1 MLSTSIKILWALLLV
16 ELHIHGGD
24 AGSVKIGGF
33 YGDSGGTIGDEFG
46 TIIRDA
52 INRVKNNRT
61 LIPEPHGMNY
71 FQGDTKPVNAVYT
84 AIEDICDMINAQRPS
99 ALIVLGDK
107 CPDCEDLSGVISHG
121 SNPVFGVDVGSFES
135 GSKAFKM
142 YPAPEDMSNF
152 FIDILHYFKW
162 RAFTLLVDSG
172 DAFVNFQGVMS
183 EVKAN
188 DWNVTVLAID
198 PDDVEGTLVKTT
210 TAKSKNILL
219 YCIDE
224 SLCKEVLEKGYD
236 MNNENPPMGSLN
248 SKYTWILGNLDL
260 SLPEQF
266 KDQLESTNAYMT
278 YFTMNFTREYQYTIP
293 SAKSSYDSIYSFPM
307 REKLA
312 FDAVLAI
319 GHALGRFVKR
329 KAEQGQTG
337 AAVLP
342 GDTQMLTCPTAVGK
356 ASPNDLT
363 EELMNGHGFEGMTGN
378 VAFDENGN
386 RVNYTITIFSGR
398 GDTLRQLRG
407 EWTQNPAYLEDRRG
421 EDWQSPGNLNTTAF
435 RIAKDRKIRI
445 VSIEVPPFLFLR
457 EKLAQSSNDDE
468 RFHNYR
474 YKRQSGGAIG
484 QYTGNGR
491 YEGYIMELMER
502 IRSVIRGIDFEYQVE
517 LVPDGKYGAGSSYS
531 KIWNGMVGEV
541 VRGTADVAAGPIT
554 VTASRQSVVDFTL
567 PFMAT
572 GIQALTLHTSYV
584 EHGPFRIMYP
594 FTVEV
599 WFLSIFVFF
608 LVALMIWA
616 ANRFD
621 PYEWK
626 RATKDGK
633 ATEDH
638 TKDFTFSNSLWFC
651 ASTLFLQSS
660 DKSPRSNAAR
670 CIAAFWY
677 LYVLFMV
684 FLYIVNVQ
692 FFITSQTRL
701 NYIKS
706 VADLK
711 AEKTIKYGTTYKGSD
726 SYHVFKKTKSLK
738 SMWHKMNN
746 DHESPYVKD
755 LHEGVDKVRKSN
767 GRFTLLGPS
776 PILRYIASQK
786 PCDVDIAGAYLHRG
800 QYAFAVAKDSPLRDH
815 ISSALEALRDN
826 GVLED
831 LERDW
836 WDLDDRWN
844 RCRNQTIFER
854 DGAYSLFVNDLNSLY
869 YMLTIGIVVSFMVFI
884 AEYVYYNCFG
894 GSEKGHAPS
903 QPKKKKEIK
912 RSKDGGFR
920 PSGNNFND
928 TRGKI
933 QNDGGARGGDANMW
947 I

>member
-445 VSIEVPPFLFLR
+445 VSIEIPPFLYLR
-457 EKLAQSSNDDE
+457 EKLVQSSKENE
-468 RFHNYR
+468 RFQNYR
-474 YKRQSGGAIG
+474 YKRQSTTGGAIG

-491 YEGYIMELMER
+491 FDGYIMELLQN
-502 IRSVIRGIDFEYQVE
+502 IRSVIRGVDFEYQVE
-517 LVPDGKYGAGSSYS
+517 LVADGKYGAGSGYS

-541 VRGTADVAAGPIT
+541 VRGKADVAAGPLT
-554 VTASRQSVVDFTL
+554 VTGSRKGVVDFTL
-567 PFMAT
+567 PFMTT
-572 GIQALTLHTSYV
+572 GVQALVLNTQYIHQD
-584 EHGPFRIMYP
+584 PFRVIYP
-594 FTVEV
+594 FTIEV
-599 WFLSIFVFF
+599 WCLSAFVYF

-616 ANRFD
+616 ANRYD

-626 RATKDGK
+626 QATKDGR
-633 ATEDH
+633 ATEEH
-638 TKDFTFSNSLWFC
+638 AKDFTFSNSLWFC

-660 DKSPRSNAAR
+660 DKSPRSNAGR

-692 FFITSQTRL
+692 FYVTSQTRL
-701 NYIKS
+701 NYIKDI
-706 VADLK
+706 ADLK
-711 AEKTIKYGTTYKGSD
+711 AEKTIKYGTTFKGSD
-726 SYHVFKKTKSLK
+726 TYHVLKKTASLK
-738 SMWHKMNN
+738 SLWHKMNN
-746 DHESPYVKD
+746 DHKSPYVKN
-755 LHEGVDKVRKSN
+755 LQEGVEKVRKSN
-767 GRFTLLGPS
+767 GHFTLLGPS

-786 PCDVDIAGAYLHRG
+786 PCDVQVAGAYLYRG
-800 QYAFAVAKDSPLRDH
+800 QYAFAVAKGSPLADS
-815 ISSALEALRDN
+815 ISGALEALRQG

-831 LERDW
+831 MERDW

-844 RCRNQTIFER
+844 RCRNLTKFER
-854 DGAYSLFVNDLNSLY
+854 DGAYSLFVNDLNGIY
-869 YMLTIGIVVSFMVFI
+869 YLLAIGIVSSILIFVGEIVH
-884 AEYVYYNCFG
+884 YKCCG
-894 GSEKGHAPS
+894 GNENYSSKM
-903 QPKKKKEIK
+903 QKKKK
-912 RSKDGGFR
+912 RSNDDFFKPRVSDGFDSGTKTSDVGGADGG
-920 PSGNNFND
+920 SGP
-928 TRGKI
+928 
-933 QNDGGARGGDANMW
+933 NMW

>member
-457 EKLAQSSNDDE
+457 EKLVQASNDRE
-468 RFHNYR
+468 RYKNYR
-474 YKRQSGGAIG
+474 YRRQSSDDPIRYPGSVGE
-484 QYTGNGR
+484 YSGNGR
-491 YEGYIMELMER
+491 YEGYVINFLDR
-502 IRSVIRGIDFEYQVE
+502 IRSVIRGIDFEFQVE
-517 LVPDGKYGAGSSYS
+517 LVPDNKYGAPGVYS
-531 KIWNGMVGEV
+531 RIWNGMVGEV
-541 VRGTADVAAGPIT
+541 VRGKADVAVGPLT
-554 VTASRQSVVDFTL
+554 VTGSRQKAVDFTY
-567 PFMAT
+567 PFMSS
-572 GIQALTLHTSYV
+572 GIQSMILHPAYV
-584 EHGPFRIMYP
+584 KHDPFRIIHP
-594 FTVEV
+594 FTIDA
-599 WFLSIFVFF
+599 WFLNFICMCTVVLMLVVF
-608 LVALMIWA
+608 
-616 ANRFD
+616 NRYD
-621 PYEWK
+621 PYEW
-626 RATKDGK
+626 RAK
-633 ATEDH
+633 AEKKEAGEENADN
-638 TKDFTFSNSLWFC
+638 FNMLNSMWFA
-651 ASTLFLQSS
+651 ASSLFLQHNGV
-660 DKSPRSNAAR
+660 SPRSNAGR
-670 CIAAFWY
+670 CITGFWW
-677 LYVLFMV
+677 LFLLVMV
-684 FLYIVNVQ
+684 FLYLTNVTY
-692 FFITSQTRL
+692 FVTSNKRL
-701 NYIKS
+701 AL
-706 VADLK
+706 VATPGDVM
-711 AEKTIKYGTTYKGSD
+711 AQKTVKYGTIKGGNTY
-726 SYHVFKKTKSLK
+726 HRLK
-738 SMWHKMNN
+738 SSPSLRKFWHKMNN
-746 DHESPYVKD
+746 DHANVYVKD
-755 LHEGVDKVRKSN
+755 MAEGVRRVKSSN
-767 GRFTLLGPS
+767 GNYALIGETPELN
-776 PILRYIASQK
+776 YIASTK
-786 PCDVDIAGAYLHRG
+786 PCKLKVVGEYIART
-800 QYAFAVAKDSPLRDH
+800 QYALAVAPGSPLKDH
-815 ISSALEALRDN
+815 LSSAIEALRSS

-836 WDLDDRWN
+836 WDLEDRRH
-844 RCRNQTIFER
+844 RCRNLTRWER
-854 DGAYSLFVNDLNSLY
+854 SGAYTINTNDIQGVY
-869 YMLTIGIVVSFMVFI
+869 YMLVVGVVTSFIVFLIELIYYKTCGGKKRRAPKGGNLKTISGDGFQ
-884 AEYVYYNCFG
+884 E
-894 GSEKGHAPS
+894 E
-903 QPKKKKEIK
+903 
-912 RSKDGGFR
+912 RSKDVEK
-920 PSGNNFND
+920 
-928 TRGKI
+928 GK
-933 QNDGGARGGDANMW
+933 GMGAPLGASSNQW

>member
-445 VSIEVPPFLFLR
+445 VSIEVPPFVYLR
-457 EKLAQSSNDDE
+457 EKLVQSNKDRIRYQEYRYRRQSST
-468 RFHNYR
+468 
-474 YKRQSGGAIG
+474 G

-491 YEGYIMELMER
+491 YEGYIMELLER
-502 IRSVIRGIDFEYQVE
+502 IRSVIRGIDFEYEVE
-517 LVPDGKYGAGSSYS
+517 LVPDGKFGAPGMYS
-531 KIWNGMVGEV
+531 RIWNGMVGEV
-541 VRGTADVAAGPIT
+541 VRGKADVAAGPLT
-554 VTASRQSVVDFTL
+554 VTTSRKKAVDFSY
-567 PFMAT
+567 PFMSA
-572 GIQALTLHTSYV
+572 GIQALILHPNYV
-584 EHGPFRIMYP
+584 QPDPFRIIYP
-594 FTVEV
+594 FTIEV
-599 WFLSIFVFF
+599 WALNGFVFGMATLL
-608 LVALMIWA
+608 LVLF
-616 ANRFD
+616 NHFN

-626 RATKDGK
+626 AVAEKRETMEENGK
-633 ATEDH
+633 NMNL
-638 TKDFTFSNSLWFC
+638 KNSLWFC

-660 DKSPRSNAAR
+660 DSSPRSNAGR
-670 CIAAFWY
+670 CIAGFWW
-677 LYVLFMV
+677 LYVIIMI
-684 FLYIVNVQ
+684 FLYLTNLSFFVNNTKRFA
-692 FFITSQTRL
+692 FFEDTG
-701 NYIKS
+701 
-706 VADLK
+706 DLK
-711 AEKTIKYGTTYKGSD
+711 AEKRIKYGTVKGD
-726 SYHVFKKTKSLK
+726 NTFHVMKTTPSLNGF
-738 SMWHKMNN
+738 WHKMNN
-746 DHESPYVKD
+746 DHANVYVANMR
-755 LHEGVDKVRKSN
+755 EGVQRVRDSN
-767 GRFTLLGPS
+767 GKYVLLGDS
-776 PILRYIASQK
+776 PELRYIASEK
-786 PCDVDIAGAYLHRG
+786 PCDVKVVGEYLYRG
-800 QYAFAVAKDSPLRDH
+800 QYAFAVAKDSPLAEH
-815 ISSALEALRDN
+815 ISGAIEALRDN

-831 LERDW
+831 LVRDW
-836 WDLDDRWN
+836 WDLEDRRS
-844 RCRNQTIFER
+844 RCHNLTRWER
-854 DGAYSLFVNDLNSLY
+854 SGAYAMQVNDLAGIY
-869 YMLTIGIVVSFMVFI
+869 YMLAIGILCAFI
-884 AEYVYYNCFG
+884 AFIVEYVYYKCVG
-894 GSEKGHAPS
+894 GDEGKS
-903 QPKKKKEIK
+903 K
-912 RSKDGGFR
+912 RA
-920 PSGNNFND
+920 SGNSNVGFKGSNGMSGGNGGGELGRKKI
-928 TRGKI
+928 RGMRTCGYEI
-933 QNDGGARGGDANMW
+933 R
-947 I
+947 